1 MVSALLR
8 IGLGAVVMLSALALL
23 LAMVSGGLAVSLAL
37 SLAAYTGLF
46 AGMFI
51 AVAGILRL
59 VHRRR

>member
-1 MVSALLR
+1 MVPALLR
-8 IGLGAVVMLSALALL
+8 IGLGAVVMLSALAVL
-23 LAMVSGGLAVSLAL
+23 LAMVSGGLAVSLVL

-59 VHRRR
+59 AHRRR